1 MKSAHH
7 IKKQSHKLAPLKFI
21 IGHIYSVLCCAM
33 GPCTHTHSHRLS
45 SRAHIYSS
53 RKWQRIKNLIG
64 SVEIPRVN
72 RAAYRFLVVVV
83 AAAAVCERVFRTF
96 DQQILGFFKCF
107 QVESNELFL
116 SFYFSSGFFLLSYY
130 NDPIGLSHCTTTF
143 KLVRIFSLSFL
154 SQQRSNHI
162 KFKF

>member
-7 IKKQSHKLAPLKFI
+7 IKKTIPQISPIK
-21 IGHIYSVLCCAM
+21 IYHWTHLQCCAVLW
-33 GPCTHTHSHRLS
+33 GRALTHTLIG
-45 SRAHIYSS
+45 ALLVHIYSS

-96 DQQILGFFKCF
+96 DQHILGFFKCF

-116 SFYFSSGFFLLSYY
+116 SFYFSSGFFLPSYY

-143 KLVRIFSLSFL
+143 KLVRISSLSFL
-154 SQQRSNHI
+154 SQQRSNYI